1 MECSIDAAYSLKVVF
16 NRKVFAIKFGNH
28 LHLVIF
34 AARFEK
40 KGK

>member
-1 MECSIDAAYSLKVVF
+1 MDAGFRRKSGF

-28 LHLVIF
+28 LHLAIF
-34 AARFEK
+34 ATRIEK

>member
-1 MECSIDAAYSLKVVF
+1 MDAGLGRYGII
-16 NRKVFAIKFGNH
+16 NRHISAIKFGNH

-34 AARFEK
+34 ATRFEK